1 MTHARTRRW
10 TAGVAGIALAL
21 AVGGTGAGAAV
32 AQSVEPAASTP
43 ASTPVS
49 ASPSAPA
56 SATQDAAPAT
66 EDAVPAV
73 TQSDPHSNDVWVP
86 DWMLLV
92 VAGAVIAA
100 AVSLATRSYLR
111 FTRTR
116 RELEG

>member
-32 AQSVEPAASTP
+32 AQSVEPA

-92 VAGAVIAA
+92 VAGAVVAA